1 MSSQPVVT
9 TNTTRQ
15 SGFNFAQVMGLWF
28 PLGVITLWAM
38 VAIIGPWLALQPDR
52 IELTHILA
60 PPGAEFW
67 LGADDL
73 GRSLAAR
80 VLAGAQTSFIV
91 ALWVVL
97 VSTLLGT
104 FIGALSGY
112 LGGRW
117 DLVVV
122 RIIDIFLAFP
132 GILLAIALAGI
143 LGPGIENVVIAL
155 SVVGWVGYARL
166 ARAQVLSLKHREHVQ
181 AAIALGASTR
191 RIIFR
196 HLLPLLM
203 APLIVEASFGVAGIV
218 IAEAGLSFLGLGVQP
233 PDASW
238 GSMIRD
244 GARYLLVAPHMVLVP
259 GVALMLVVLSVNLL
273 GDRLRDRLDVRNQNR

>member
-1 MSSQPVVT
+1 MNRPYALRAPTVSVAT
-9 TNTTRQ
+9 LL
-15 SGFNFAQVMGLWF
+15 GLWL
-28 PLGVITLWAM
+28 PLAVIVLWAL
-38 VAIIGPWLALQPDR
+38 VALLGPLLPLAPDTIVLQ
-52 IELTHILA
+52 HILL
-60 PPGAEFW
+60 PPGSEHW

-73 GRSLAAR
+73 GRSLGVR

-97 VSTLLGT
+97 VSTLVGT
-104 FIGALSGY
+104 GIGMFSGY

-117 DLVVV
+117 DLLVV
-122 RIIDIFLAFP
+122 RIMDIFLAFP

-181 AAIALGASTR
+181 AAVALGAGTG
-191 RIIFR
+191 RIVFR
-196 HLLPLLM
+196 HLLPLIM
-203 APLIVEASFGVAGIV
+203 APLIVEASFGIAGIV

-233 PDASW
+233 PEASW

-273 GDRLRDRLDVRNQNR
+273 GDRLRDRLDVRNQKR